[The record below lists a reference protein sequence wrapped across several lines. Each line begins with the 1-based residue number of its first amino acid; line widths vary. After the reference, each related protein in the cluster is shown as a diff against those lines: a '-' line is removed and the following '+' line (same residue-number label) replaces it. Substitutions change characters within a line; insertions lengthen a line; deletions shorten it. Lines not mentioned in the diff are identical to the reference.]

1 MKQMKK
7 LQKALGIGA
16 LVFVFI
22 YLSAIVITVKSRIE
36 QNDRPPVI
44 TSQRSIEKERH
55 LLLPELL
62 LPMAI
67 LLVLAASY
75 LIVRRRNEKLYAKLD
90 DDIDDDD
97 T

>member
-1 MKQMKK
+1 MKK
-7 LQKALGIGA
+7 LQKILGLGA

-36 QNDRPPVI
+36 DKDRPPVMV
-44 TSQRSIEKERH
+44 SQHSIEKERH

-67 LLVLAASY
+67 LFALAGSY
-75 LIVRRRNEKLYAKLD
+75 LIVRRRNERLYEKLD
-90 DDIDDDD
+90 DDIDEGD

>member
-1 MKQMKK
+1 MNRMKK

-16 LVFVFI
+16 LVFVFL
-22 YLSAIVITVKSRIE
+22 YLSAVVITVKSRIE
-36 QNDRPPVI
+36 HGDRPPVI
-44 TSQRSIEKERH
+44 VSQQTIEKERH

-67 LLVLAASY
+67 LLALAASY
-75 LIVRRRNEKLYAKLD
+75 LIVKRRNEKTYAKLD
-90 DDIDDDD
+90 DDIDDDV